1 MLIISF
7 GSGLSM
13 EDESPANYAKFKEL
27 RDYADFPRY
36 RVGGYS
42 LLSSRWISD
51 DVDVIN
57 PETGKR
63 GGMIFGSSPCLCSDW
78 GYDYFRKIKQFFEK
92 TGMTVLKT
100 TVPIRGMFVLQPSR
114 SPRRAERFP
123 METT

>member
-7 GSGLSM
+7 GSGLNM

-27 RDYADFPRY
+27 RDYADSRGIEL
-36 RVGGYS
+36 GGYS

-92 TGMTVLKT
+92 TGMTCV
-100 TVPIRGMFVLQPSR
+100 
-114 SPRRAERFP
+114 
-123 METT
+123 